1 MTFRFLRI
9 SLYLMAILSA
19 PSSVANSEY
28 WVAVGSYRD
37 LNGAETVRAEATRLL
52 PESFTVSQ
60 FETDG
65 GYWYRVLAGP
75 YLSRGIADHM
85 REEAIRVG
93 FDNAWILATKTGDL
107 PYPDMAGS
115 RLSDFP
121 DTDLLEDYE
130 SLRSD
135 AGSYSGGTGNRLGD
149 DETDISVQERARELV
164 DEPPPGFQLHR
175 MQRR

>member
-1 MTFRFLRI
+1 MTLRLLRI
-9 SLYLMAILSA
+9 SLYLVATLSA
-19 PSSVANSEY
+19 ASSVANSEY
-28 WVAVGSYRD
+28 WVAVGSYHDPNR
-37 LNGAETVRAEATRLL
+37 AETVRAEATRLL
-52 PESFTVSQ
+52 PESFTVTQ

-65 GYWYRVLAGP
+65 GLWYRVLGGP

-85 REEAIRVG
+85 REEAARVG
-93 FDNAWILATKTGDL
+93 FDNAWILATKTGGF

-121 DTDLLEDYE
+121 DSSLLEEYE

-135 AGSYSGGTGNRLGD
+135 TEASVGGTGNRLGD
-149 DETDISVQERARELV
+149 DGTDASTQERARELV

-175 MQRR
+175 LQRH